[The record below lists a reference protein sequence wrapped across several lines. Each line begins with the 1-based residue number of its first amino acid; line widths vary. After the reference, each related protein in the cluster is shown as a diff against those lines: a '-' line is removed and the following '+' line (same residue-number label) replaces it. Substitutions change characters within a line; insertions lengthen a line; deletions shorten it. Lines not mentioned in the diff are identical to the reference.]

1 MIKRFLVPVLA
12 LAALGLPARASIVE
26 YCSGAGCGGNIQ
38 SAFDN
43 AVTVAGYSYEGL
55 ETFNVDADLAGSYYT
70 DDTSGIIFE
79 SFFGGGASGN
89 LTDTGGVLS
98 TPNGDY
104 SIVITIPATVLA
116 INMQINVTPG
126 LCAKDCAEGE
136 TSGFLGFIN
145 NDSPTSPWTVTIS
158 PTGYGGF
165 TQISS
170 FNAATAG
177 MSQADTPEVG
187 TLLLIGAGL
196 ISMRWMKRLP
206 RRLAKPRFFR
216 TPQTASSSI

>member
-43 AVTVAGYSYEGL
+43 AVTVAGYAYEGL
-55 ETFNVDADLAGSYYT
+55 ETFNVSADLSGSIYT
-70 DDTSGIIFE
+70 DLTSGIIFTDLQ
-79 SFFGGGASGN
+79 GN
-89 LTDTGGVLS
+89 TMTNTGDVLS
-98 TPNGDY
+98 TPYGDD

-116 INMQINVTPG
+116 INLAINVTKG
-126 LCAKDCAEGE
+126 LCSNDCVEGE
-136 TSGFLGFIN
+136 FSGFLGFIN
-145 NDSPTSPWTVTIS
+145 TGSPSSPWTVTIS
-158 PTGYGGF
+158 PLGNGGYV
-165 TQISS
+165 QISS

-216 TPQTASSSI
+216 TPQTI